1 MLMLANTDFK
11 IHFVMSFSVN
21 SGKIKLLA
29 PDHSHSD
36 GPLVSGSQK
45 KMNGHEH
52 GREVCGEE
60 FVGET
65 RVVGRGERVDV
76 KRVYC
81 VLV

>member
-1 MLMLANTDFK
+1 MMANTDFK

-36 GPLVSGSQK
+36 GPLVSGPQNR
-45 KMNGHEH
+45 MNRHEH
-52 GREVCGEE
+52 GRGVCGD
-60 FVGET
+60 T
-65 RVVGRGERVDV
+65 RVVGRWERVDV